1 MEKINRNGMINDP
14 SSSSFIV
21 RGMKFS
27 TDDILDALQ
36 INKVEYSSAGD
47 GFDMHNFISDKLDG
61 FYINYDGGNFSNIVD
76 YKTLIIGEKVKGFE
90 DGNIIEYE
98 DPTPEE
104 DKLLYDKFEA
114 IGLFGKLKTYIQIVS
129 GDISI

>member
-1 MEKINRNGMINDP
+1 MEKINRNGMINNT

-27 TDDILDALQ
+27 TEDILEALN

-76 YKTLIIGEKVKGFE
+76 YKTLIIGEKVKGFD
-90 DGNIIEYE
+90 DGNIIEND

-114 IGLFGKLKTYIQIVS
+114 IGLKGILKTYIQIVS
-129 GDISI
+129 GDINI